1 MTLTKTDQEKAI
13 HYLLTHIPPDILCQ
27 VYDIITDPEGSG
39 WPGLHHL
46 GLVVRNAL
54 RSGGF
59 GWDDQ
64 TLDGE
69 WAGLIAEAARRYG
82 EEER

>member
-1 MTLTKTDQEKAI
+1 MGKSANERVNF
-13 HYLLTHIPPDILCQ
+13 PPDILQ
-27 VYDIITDPEGSG
+27 EVYDIITDPEGSG

-46 GLVVRNAL
+46 GLGLGLVVRNTL

-59 GWDDQ
+59 GWDDR

-82 EEER
+82 EEEQ